1 MTPVVPRL
9 ALVHDWLNRPIGGGE
24 RVLLELARLY
34 PEAPVHTLLF
44 DPGRYAS
51 RLDPA
56 RVRASWL
63 QRLPA
68 SLRDRPRY
76 LLPLIPSAVESWDLS
91 GFDVVLSSSVAF
103 VKNVITAP
111 PTLHVCYCHSPM
123 RFAWDYWPRYV
134 DEMEAGPVKRFAV
147 TNLVARARRWDLAGV
162 GGVDAWIANSQT
174 TAARL
179 RRYYGVEEVRVIP
192 PPVDVDGL
200 RRLGGAPR
208 GDHWVTLSTLTEYKR
223 IDLAVR
229 AFTDAGRP
237 LIVIGDGPDR
247 ERLERLAGPTVRFAG
262 HLGDA
267 ARAELLAGARALVF
281 PGEEDFGIAAVEA
294 LACGTPVVAY
304 GRGGLTEIV
313 ADGRTGVF
321 FDEES
326 PAALNVAV
334 ERLAGLPIRR
344 DELIESAA
352 RFGAPRFREEVR
364 DFVDAALAAHRA
376 GAPGRRPVPVK
387 PAPPPPAAPQP
398 SAWQPAPP
406 QPAAPQPAPC
416 SRLRVLGVPV
426 DPLTVPEAVARITAR
441 AADPESPPAYV
452 IKPYV
457 EFFGRRADPGVRSI
471 LAAAWLSLADGVA
484 IQWAATYAGRERHR
498 ALDLLSSL
506 VAIVLRPASV
516 AAVVPERVAGV
527 TLTLALLE
535 ASRDRGLGVFLVGS
549 PKHNPIAD
557 TARHLEAILPGL
569 RVLGT
574 APGRLD
580 LESDE
585 RLFAELSRLRP
596 DLILVGL
603 GFPAQERLMAR
614 LAPRLQHGVLVGEGG
629 SFDFRELGG
638 GIRRAPAVVRRI
650 GLEWLWRLLRE
661 PWRLRRQLAI
671 PQFIFEIHRR
681 ARNGDRNAPK

>member
-1 MTPVVPRL
+1 MVVPVVPRV

-44 DPGRYAS
+44 DPGRYRG

-56 RVRASWL
+56 RVRTSWL

-68 SLRDRPRY
+68 RLRDRPRY
-76 LLPLIPSAVESWDLS
+76 LLPLIPSAVEAWDLS

-123 RFAWDYWPRYV
+123 RFAWDYWPRYL
-134 DEMEAGPVKRFAV
+134 DEMEAGPVKRLLV
-147 TNLVARARRWDLAGV
+147 TTLVARARRWDLAGV
-162 GGVDAWIANSQT
+162 AGVDAWAANSET
-174 TAARL
+174 TAGRL
-179 RRYYGVEEVRVIP
+179 RRYYRVGEVRVIP

-200 RRLGGAPR
+200 RGLTAPAR

-229 AFTDAGRP
+229 AFTLSGRP

-247 ERLERLAGPTVRFAG
+247 ERLERLAGPSVRFAG

-294 LACGTPVVAY
+294 LACGTPVVAL
-304 GRGGLTEIV
+304 GRGGLTEII

-326 PAALNVAV
+326 PAALNAAV
-334 ERLAGLPIRR
+334 ERLAGLQIRR
-344 DELIESAA
+344 EELIESAA
-352 RFGAPRFREEVR
+352 RFAAPRFREEVR
-364 DFVDAALAAHRA
+364 EFVEAALAARRA
-376 GAPGRRPVPVK
+376 GAPGRNAAPGE
-387 PAPPPPAAPQP
+387 PAPPPP
-398 SAWQPAPP
+398 
-406 QPAAPQPAPC
+406 C
-416 SRLRVLGVPV
+416 RLRVLGVPV
-426 DPLTVPEAVARITAR
+426 DPLTVPEAVARISER
-441 AADPESPPAYV
+441 AADLGSPPAYV

-457 EFFGRRADPGVRSI
+457 EFFGRRADPMVRSI
-471 LAAAWLSLADGVA
+471 LAGAWLSLADGVA
-484 IQWAATYAGRERHR
+484 IQWAATYARAPRHG
-498 ALDLLSSL
+498 ALDLLRSL

-535 ASRDRGLGVFLVGS
+535 ASRERGLGVFLVGS

-580 LESDE
+580 PESHE
-585 RLFAELSRLRP
+585 RLLAELSRLRP

-603 GFPAQERLMAR
+603 GFPAQERLMAW
-614 LAPRLQHGVLVGEGG
+614 LAPRLEHGVLVGEGG

-638 GIRRAPAVVRRI
+638 GIRRAPATVRRI

-661 PWRLRRQLAI
+661 PRRLRRQLAI
-671 PQFIFEIHRR
+671 PQFILEIQRR
-681 ARNGDRNAPK
+681 AGHDDVAAPR